1 MNSTNIDLIIRIKNG
16 YMAEKKAVDAV
27 YSKLN
32 ENILN
37 ILKENRYITGYSIH
51 EDAGKKSITVDL
63 LFDGREPAVKDVK
76 LFSRPGRREYRS
88 VDELKPVL
96 GGLGMSVLSTSKG
109 VMSDAQ
115 AREAK
120 IGGELLFSIW

>member
-16 YMAEKKAVDAV
+16 YMAEKKSVVAL

-32 ENILN
+32 LNILT
-37 ILKENRYITGYSIH
+37 ILKENRYITDFAVH
-51 EDAGKKSITVDL
+51 EDDGKKSITIDL
-63 LFDGREPAVKDVK
+63 LYDGRKPAVKDVK
-76 LFSRPGRREYRS
+76 LFSSPGRREYRS

-109 VMSDAQ
+109 VMSDTQ
-115 AREAK
+115 AREGK